1 MIFQVSSSRRVLE
14 RPSIRRSRGR
24 CGRRCWRSRPAAS
37 VVVGSAGLSAEKMGK
52 MKSVPFKPSLS
63 GVKAENVDAT
73 AEQLWQRIVREN
85 PRASD
90 EEIEYLYLGALIDL
104 FKDMRKRL
112 SN

>member
-24 CGRRCWRSRPAAS
+24 CRRSRPAAS

-52 MKSVPFKPSLS
+52 MKSVPFKSSLS

-90 EEIEYLYLGALIDL
+90 EEIEYLYLGAVIDL

>member
-1 MIFQVSSSRRVLE
+1 
-14 RPSIRRSRGR
+14 
-24 CGRRCWRSRPAAS
+24 
-37 VVVGSAGLSAEKMGK
+37 
-52 MKSVPFKPSLS
+52 MKPVPFKPSLPD
-63 GVKAENVDAT
+63 VKAENEDDT

-90 EEIEYLYLGALIDL
+90 AEIEYLYLGAVIDL

>member
-1 MIFQVSSSRRVLE
+1 VI
-14 RPSIRRSRGR
+14 
-24 CGRRCWRSRPAAS
+24 AAS
-37 VVVGSAGLSAEKMGK
+37 VVVGSAGPVVKMAK
-52 MKSVPFKPSLS
+52 MKPVPFKPRLPD
-63 GVKAENVDAT
+63 VKAENEDDT

-90 EEIEYLYLGALIDL
+90 AEIEYLYLGAVIDL